1 MVTGNMR
8 YLHTQLTNMNVKPV
22 RVCQYYRT
30 EGGSNDETDES
41 VIRIGEVNM
50 VINLAQ
56 NFSSYI
62 FSAPLSSFCHSDKCL
77 SSHISFQILIWFH
90 KTAFQVATLRQ
101 LPCTAT
107 RWHCPSRLWVY
118 SLRTWPHLILLCKCL
133 NFRGKL
139 QVGVDLLYL

>member
-62 FSAPLSSFCHSDKCL
+62 FSAPLSGFCHSDKCL
-77 SSHISFQILIWFH
+77 SSHISFQILI
-90 KTAFQVATLRQ
+90 
-101 LPCTAT
+101 
-107 RWHCPSRLWVY
+107 
-118 SLRTWPHLILLCKCL
+118 
-133 NFRGKL
+133 
-139 QVGVDLLYL
+139 